1 VSAAAEH
8 LTTERMLDYAR
19 RSLDPIDLLTTDDH
33 LVACVECR
41 GRMVD
46 EEGLRATVTSLEREI
61 RAALPSGPEH
71 LPYDQVES
79 LAEDRLRGAAREIA
93 ETHAEICASCR
104 AEIADLKGFAAAF
117 RESRRAAA
125 AALVAAAARPGG
137 ATAAAVARATS
148 AAARLGSNDVDA
160 GDRPL
165 FSADVSSRDVKG
177 RWWMPRPAFVA
188 AFAAVVL
195 VAAGGW
201 ILRGRNHALR
211 EKVEELT
218 RQNESLA
225 GRAAEA
231 EALRAQ
237 QEQKPRAASPE
248 AATAIALK
256 DRGGDVGLD
265 GEGQLTGLDLLPVA
279 EGRAVAAALRH
290 AKVEVATLTA
300 SLALPAPAGDAIA
313 PAPVSPAGTVVR
325 GQRPTLSWDEVT
337 GITAYTVVVSDE
349 SGAVAARADNVRGHT
364 WTVSRPLRRGTTYTW
379 RVSAG
384 RTPASG
390 RRVAGARTAG
400 AETGADAPADV
411 ALAGGAQPAAP
422 DAARA
427 TAPASGTARFR
438 VLDKDEAAALDR
450 LLRSTGGSALAAGVF
465 YARAG
470 LLDDAEKEL
479 RAVLDANPDS
489 PIAKSIVQSFL
500 EERVR
505 NSTPAGA
512 TR

>member
-1 VSAAAEH
+1 VSAATEH
-8 LTTERMLDYAR
+8 LTAERMLDYAR
-19 RSLDPIDLLTTDDH
+19 RTLDPIDLLTADDH
-33 LVACVECR
+33 LIACVDCR
-41 GRMVD
+41 GRLVD
-46 EEGLRATVTSLEREI
+46 EEGLQATVTSLEREI

-93 ETHAEICASCR
+93 ETHAETCASCR

-137 ATAAAVARATS
+137 AAAAAAARATS
-148 AAARLGSNDVDA
+148 AAARLGSNDGAVDA

-165 FSADVSSRDVKG
+165 FSADTSSRDAKTRSWV
-177 RWWMPRPAFVA
+177 PRPAIVA

-201 ILRGRNHALR
+201 ILRGRNLALK

-225 GRAAEA
+225 GRAAEV

-237 QEQKPRAASPE
+237 QQQKPRVAAEP
-248 AATAIALK
+248 ATPIALK

-265 GEGQLTGLDLLPVA
+265 GDGQLTGLDLLPVA

-290 AKVEVATLTA
+290 AKVEVATVTA
-300 SLALPAPAGDAIA
+300 SLALPAPGGDAIA

-325 GQRPTLSWDEVT
+325 GQRPILSWDAVT
-337 GITAYTVVVSDE
+337 GVTAYSVVVSDE
-349 SGAVAARADNVRGHT
+349 SGTVAARADNVRGHT
-364 WTVSRPLRRGTTYTW
+364 WTVSRPLRRGATYTW

-384 RTPASG
+384 RTPITSARPG
-390 RRVAGARTAG
+390 AGVPAVG
-400 AETGADAPADV
+400 APAD
-411 ALAGGAQPAAP
+411 GAPDAAP
-422 DAARA
+422 DAAPAAPDMARA
-427 TAPASGTARFR
+427 TASAIGAARFR
-438 VLDKDEAAALDR
+438 VLDKDEALALDR
-450 LLRSTGGSALAAGVF
+450 LLRSTGGSAVAAGVF

-489 PIAKSIVQSFL
+489 PIAKSMVQSFL

-505 NSTPAGA
+505 NSVPAGA

>member
-1 VSAAAEH
+1 VSATTEH
-8 LTTERMLDYAR
+8 LTPERMYEYAR
-19 RSLDPIDLLTTDDH
+19 RALDPNDLLAADDH
-33 LVACVECR
+33 LIACAGCR
-41 GRMVD
+41 SRIVD
-46 EEGLRATVTSLEREI
+46 EAGLRATVSSLEREI

-71 LPYDQVES
+71 LPYDQIES

-93 ETHAEICASCR
+93 ETHSETCASCR

-125 AALVAAAARPGG
+125 AALVAAAVRPPIRQGG
-137 ATAAAVARATS
+137 SAGRS
-148 AAARLGSNDVDA
+148 AARTLAAGADVET
-160 GDRPL
+160 GETPL
-165 FSADVSSRDVKG
+165 FSAAASPGAGSG
-177 RWWMPRPAFVA
+177 RSWMPRPAFVA
-188 AFAAVVL
+188 AFALVAI

-201 ILRGRNHALR
+201 LLRARNTSLK
-211 EKVEELT
+211 EKVAELT
-218 RQNESLA
+218 RQNETLA

-231 EALRAQ
+231 DELRARMAKQ
-237 QEQKPRAASPE
+237 AGEVAAGAPGAGAP
-248 AATAIALK
+248 AATPAAAAAIALK

-265 GEGQLTGLDLLPVA
+265 GDGQLTGLDQLPVA

-300 SLALPAPAGDAIA
+300 SLALPAPGGDAIA
-313 PAPVSPAGTVVR
+313 PVPVSPAGTVVR
-325 GQRPTLSWDEVT
+325 GQRPVLSWDALT
-337 GITAYTVVVSDE
+337 GVTAYTVVVSDE
-349 SGAVAARADNVRGHT
+349 SGTVAARADNVRGHT
-364 WTVSRPLRRGTTYTW
+364 WTVSRPLRRGATYTW

-384 RTPASG
+384 RTPASS
-390 RRVAGARTAG
+390 
-400 AETGADAPADV
+400 
-411 ALAGGAQPAAP
+411 AAP
-422 DAARA
+422 DAGGAPPSPTDGARA
-427 TAPASGTARFR
+427 TAPAIGAARFR

-489 PIAKSIVQSFL
+489 PIAKSMVQSFL

-505 NSTPAGA
+505 NSAPAGA